1 VAARPGRRPAC
12 RRLCADVA
20 APAAQDGLAKA
31 CPGIISS
38 RFIGNVFDDELGQPG
53 TFFYVKWAQQA

>member
-1 VAARPGRRPAC
+1 MKSPTPTPIFVHIHTSTLLSLPPQA
-12 RRLCADVA
+12 
-20 APAAQDGLAKA
+20 GLAKA

-53 TFFYVKWAQQA
+53 TFYYVKWAQ